1 MTDRQGQPRHR
12 PQNIGGG
19 SLGERRWP
27 TYLWITGLL
36 LFILVALAG
45 GIIWYNSKKSSELA
59 LSEAQRLMQQADEK
73 IRDRIK
79 LLYDPMYAIVGIA
92 SLVPG
97 LTTPAIKDDPNAIA
111 LMRRALRIY
120 PQILS
125 LYVGF
130 DDGSFFMLTHIS
142 GEKSDALRKALQAPP
157 EAAFANEVITVNS
170 AVANS
175 AVANSA
181 VANSAVANSAVAN
194 SAGANSPRAN
204 AGGERTVRWV
214 FLDKDGAIVGRRDP
228 DAAVF
233 DPRKRPWYGAAK
245 RTDVVAH
252 SDLYVFASSG
262 ELGFTLSRSFK
273 GPTPGVM
280 GADLATIDLVNFL
293 RDQRITRG
301 STAFIFTKDGEII
314 ALPDQAR
321 VAQAIGAK
329 GETMTVPPKIA
340 DLHDPVIDGLV
351 AAYRNKPMSGTRV
364 YDVAGRSY
372 IGRVVE
378 IPRRYGR
385 NQLLAITVPVDEIE
399 KPITNIRNDT
409 LLYSIAF
416 LVFALPL
423 YVTLV
428 VVWIDRRL
436 EQRAYRPRFR
446 DDE

>member
-1 MTDRQGQPRHR
+1 MTDRQGHLRR
-12 PQNIGGG
+12 RAQNIGGA
-19 SLGERRWP
+19 SPGERGWP

-59 LSEAQRLMQQADEK
+59 LSAAQRLMQQADEK

-92 SLVPG
+92 SLVPS
-97 LTTPAIKDDPNAIA
+97 LTTPAIRDDPSAMA
-111 LMRRALRIY
+111 LMQRALRIY

-125 LYVGF
+125 IYVGF
-130 DDGSFFMLTHIS
+130 DDGEFFMLTHIA
-142 GEKSDALRKALQAPP
+142 GKKSDALRKALQAPA
-157 EAAFANEVITVNS
+157 EAAFANEVIT
-170 AVANS
+170 
-175 AVANSA
+175 
-181 VANSAVANSAVAN
+181 
-194 SAGANSPRAN
+194 AN
-204 AGGERTVRWV
+204 AAGERTVRWI

-228 DAAVF
+228 APAVF
-233 DPRKRPWYGAAK
+233 DPRTRPWYGAAK
-245 RTDVVAH
+245 RANVVEH
-252 SDLYVFASSG
+252 SNLYIFASSG
-262 ELGFTLSRSFK
+262 EPGFTLSRSFK

-280 GADLATIDLVNFL
+280 GADLAAVDLADFL
-293 RDQRITRG
+293 REQRITRG
-301 STAFIFTKDGEII
+301 SIAFIFTKNGGII

-321 VAQAIGAK
+321 VAEAIRAQ
-329 GETMTVPPKIA
+329 GETMSAPPKIA

-351 AAYRNKPMSGTRV
+351 AAYRNKPISGTRV

-378 IPRRYGR
+378 IPPRYGR
-385 NQLLAITVPVDEIE
+385 DQLLAITVPVDQIE
-399 KPITNIRNDT
+399 KPIIDIRNDT

-428 VVWIDRRL
+428 VAWIDRRL
-436 EQRAYRPRFR
+436 DQRAHRPRFR